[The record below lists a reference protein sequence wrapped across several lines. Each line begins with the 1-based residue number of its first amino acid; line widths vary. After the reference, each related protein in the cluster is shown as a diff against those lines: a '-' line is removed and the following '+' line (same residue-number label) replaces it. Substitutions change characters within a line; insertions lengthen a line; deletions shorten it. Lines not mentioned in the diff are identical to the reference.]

1 MKYEYYP
8 KRRTEQERRELNE
21 QILRLLQSEACE
33 QAGVTDEDIFNRYTG
48 DGGLHGLRR
57 SDYENYN
64 AFSAAKKEL
73 ENGQFFTPPPLC
85 EMIVS
90 ALRLTDTDLVADLT
104 CGMGNFFNF
113 LPNENTAYGCE
124 VDPNA
129 CAVARKL
136 YPQAHIVQGDIRD
149 YEPQT
154 HFDFVLGNPPF
165 HLRWVMPDATVMV
178 SHQYYCLKAAKLLK
192 PLGILAVIVP
202 ASFLADSFS
211 DKGAI
216 RMMESHFSFLGQV
229 MLPEHAFSDSGVDG
243 FPTKLQF
250 WQKKSTAA
258 DWTPKRYSTDCADIY
273 IPSGHPVMAATA
285 LYEKFVMV
293 AKADLAGNRNKVLLE
308 LAQLK
313 TTKSTFLYQVK
324 KYLYQ
329 IRSHP
334 ATREKY
340 DACFS
345 YVHRFY
351 TQRQPGDMPYEE
363 WQRVQLTEA
372 KVLAYLKQALCRQ
385 NAKPER
391 DEIRLVKQKYSFV
404 YKAYSRKM
412 AKLLTDEMRAP
423 VPIYQAVLN
432 DEPERFPGYER
443 LLRRKRREYDNQE
456 QPFSE
461 MAENAQHAD
470 WIGRFQYWD
479 AQNHAYIHLNPLQSH
494 DVNLTLQ
501 KRYAF
506 LQWEQGS
513 GKTPAAIFT
522 GKHRVEMGA
531 VHSIWVI
538 SSAISIR
545 NNWDVILKGAGFS
558 YVFVERLSDLQRIR
572 PGDFVIL
579 TLNKVSQY
587 KKQIGRYIKQLGY
600 KIQFIFDESDNISN
614 PSSKQTLSVVLRP
627 LIAEIIGN
635 IAAVCLLTGSRLNA
649 VCFQLVLHIIP
660 CLPAD
665 ILETVDHAFARVHG
679 EPSKAEV
686 INTLGLDKLG
696 NALFHVAPR
705 QLLRICGHT
714 LCGSLEQLCRAHGIQ
729 PFQRGLF
736 RPPLFRLLGVP
747 LCFALGFRRFVRTAG
762 LILTLGVVGG
772 CRFAG
777 RRCRSRSCSR
787 RTCCHRFHRSR
798 LRHIHSIIFRKGVG
812 NGSLAVLKLIIHI

>member
-90 ALRLTDTDLVADLT
+90 ALRLSDTDLVADLT

-113 LPNENTAYGCE
+113 LPNERNAYGCE

-202 ASFLADSFS
+202 VSFLADSFS

-216 RMMESHFSFLGQV
+216 RMMESRFSFLGQV
-229 MLPEHAFSDSGVDG
+229 MLPEHAFSDSGVDD

-258 DWTPKRYSTDCADIY
+258 DWAPKRYSTDCADIY

-293 AKADLAGNRNKVLLE
+293 AKADLAGNRNKVFLE

-334 ATREKY
+334 ATRDLRSPLLYPE
-340 DACFS
+340 AAGG
-345 YVHRFY
+345 YV
-351 TQRQPGDMPYEE
+351 
-363 WQRVQLTEA
+363 L
-372 KVLAYLKQALCRQ
+372 
-385 NAKPER
+385 
-391 DEIRLVKQKYSFV
+391 
-404 YKAYSRKM
+404 
-412 AKLLTDEMRAP
+412 
-423 VPIYQAVLN
+423 
-432 DEPERFPGYER
+432 
-443 LLRRKRREYDNQE
+443 
-456 QPFSE
+456 
-461 MAENAQHAD
+461 
-470 WIGRFQYWD
+470 
-479 AQNHAYIHLNPLQSH
+479 
-494 DVNLTLQ
+494 
-501 KRYAF
+501 
-506 LQWEQGS
+506 
-513 GKTPAAIFT
+513 
-522 GKHRVEMGA
+522 
-531 VHSIWVI
+531 
-538 SSAISIR
+538 
-545 NNWDVILKGAGFS
+545 
-558 YVFVERLSDLQRIR
+558 
-572 PGDFVIL
+572 
-579 TLNKVSQY
+579 
-587 KKQIGRYIKQLGY
+587 
-600 KIQFIFDESDNISN
+600 
-614 PSSKQTLSVVLRP
+614 
-627 LIAEIIGN
+627 
-635 IAAVCLLTGSRLNA
+635 
-649 VCFQLVLHIIP
+649 
-660 CLPAD
+660 
-665 ILETVDHAFARVHG
+665 
-679 EPSKAEV
+679 
-686 INTLGLDKLG
+686 
-696 NALFHVAPR
+696 
-705 QLLRICGHT
+705 
-714 LCGSLEQLCRAHGIQ
+714 
-729 PFQRGLF
+729 
-736 RPPLFRLLGVP
+736 
-747 LCFALGFRRFVRTAG
+747 
-762 LILTLGVVGG
+762 
-772 CRFAG
+772 
-777 RRCRSRSCSR
+777 
-787 RTCCHRFHRSR
+787 
-798 LRHIHSIIFRKGVG
+798 
-812 NGSLAVLKLIIHI
+812 

>member
-21 QILRLLQSEACE
+21 QIIRLLQSEACE

-64 AFSAAKKEL
+64 AFSAAKKGL

-90 ALRLTDTDLVADLT
+90 ALRLSDTDLVADLT

-113 LPNENTAYGCE
+113 LPNERNAYGCE

-165 HLRWVMPDATVMV
+165 HLRWIMPDATVMV

-216 RMMESHFSFLGQV
+216 RMMESRFSFLGQV

-293 AKADLAGNRNKVLLE
+293 AKAELAGNRNKVFLE

-334 ATREKY
+334 VTREKY
-340 DACFS
+340 DACFA

-351 TQRQPGDMPYEE
+351 TQRQPADMPYEE

-423 VPIYQAVLN
+423 VAIYQAVLN

-461 MAENAQHAD
+461 MAENAQLAD

-522 GKHRVEMGA
+522 GKHRA
-531 VHSIWVI
+531 
-538 SSAISIR
+538 
-545 NNWDVILKGAGFS
+545 
-558 YVFVERLSDLQRIR
+558 
-572 PGDFVIL
+572 
-579 TLNKVSQY
+579 
-587 KKQIGRYIKQLGY
+587 
-600 KIQFIFDESDNISN
+600 
-614 PSSKQTLSVVLRP
+614 VLRM
-627 LIAEIIGN
+627 I
-635 IAAVCLLTGSRLNA
+635 S
-649 VCFQLVLHIIP
+649 
-660 CLPAD
+660 
-665 ILETVDHAFARVHG
+665 
-679 EPSKAEV
+679 
-686 INTLGLDKLG
+686 
-696 NALFHVAPR
+696 
-705 QLLRICGHT
+705 
-714 LCGSLEQLCRAHGIQ
+714 
-729 PFQRGLF
+729 
-736 RPPLFRLLGVP
+736 
-747 LCFALGFRRFVRTAG
+747 
-762 LILTLGVVGG
+762 
-772 CRFAG
+772 
-777 RRCRSRSCSR
+777 
-787 RTCCHRFHRSR
+787 
-798 LRHIHSIIFRKGVG
+798 
-812 NGSLAVLKLIIHI
+812 

>member
-165 HLRWVMPDATVMV
+165 HLRWVMPDATVMP

-211 DKGAI
+211 DKSAI
-216 RMMESHFSFLGQV
+216 RMMESRFSFLGQV

-258 DWTPKRYSTDCADIY
+258 DWTSKRYSTDCADIY

-285 LYEKFVMV
+285 LYKKFVMV
-293 AKADLAGNRNKVLLE
+293 AKAELAGNRNKVFLE

-340 DACFS
+340 DACF
-345 YVHRFY
+345 
-351 TQRQPGDMPYEE
+351 
-363 WQRVQLTEA
+363 
-372 KVLAYLKQALCRQ
+372 AYAVNLFWTALLS
-385 NAKPER
+385 NVFFFL
-391 DEIRLVKQKYSFV
+391 DVIRL
-404 YKAYSRKM
+404 
-412 AKLLTDEMRAP
+412 
-423 VPIYQAVLN
+423 
-432 DEPERFPGYER
+432 
-443 LLRRKRREYDNQE
+443 
-456 QPFSE
+456 
-461 MAENAQHAD
+461 
-470 WIGRFQYWD
+470 
-479 AQNHAYIHLNPLQSH
+479 
-494 DVNLTLQ
+494 
-501 KRYAF
+501 
-506 LQWEQGS
+506 
-513 GKTPAAIFT
+513 
-522 GKHRVEMGA
+522 
-531 VHSIWVI
+531 
-538 SSAISIR
+538 
-545 NNWDVILKGAGFS
+545 
-558 YVFVERLSDLQRIR
+558 LQRH
-572 PGDFVIL
+572 FF
-579 TLNKVSQY
+579 
-587 KKQIGRYIKQLGY
+587 KKTIWW
-600 KIQFIFDESDNISN
+600 IS
-614 PSSKQTLSVVLRP
+614 T
-627 LIAEIIGN
+627 
-635 IAAVCLLTGSRLNA
+635 SR
-649 VCFQLVLHIIP
+649 
-660 CLPAD
+660 
-665 ILETVDHAFARVHG
+665 
-679 EPSKAEV
+679 
-686 INTLGLDKLG
+686 
-696 NALFHVAPR
+696 
-705 QLLRICGHT
+705 
-714 LCGSLEQLCRAHGIQ
+714 
-729 PFQRGLF
+729 
-736 RPPLFRLLGVP
+736 
-747 LCFALGFRRFVRTAG
+747 
-762 LILTLGVVGG
+762 
-772 CRFAG
+772 
-777 RRCRSRSCSR
+777 
-787 RTCCHRFHRSR
+787 
-798 LRHIHSIIFRKGVG
+798 
-812 NGSLAVLKLIIHI
+812 

>member
-1 MKYEYYP
+1 MKYEYHP

-21 QILRLLQSEACE
+21 QIIRLLQSEACE

-90 ALRLTDTDLVADLT
+90 ALRLSDTDLAADLT

-113 LPNENTAYGCE
+113 LPNERNAYGCE

-165 HLRWVMPDATVMV
+165 HLRWIMPDATVMV

-216 RMMESHFSFLGQV
+216 RMMESRFSFLGQV
-229 MLPEHAFSDSGVDG
+229 TLPEHAFSDSGVDG

-258 DWTPKRYSTDCADIY
+258 DWAPKRYSTDCADIY

-293 AKADLAGNRNKVLLE
+293 AKADLAGNRNKVFLE

-334 ATREKY
+334 VTREKY
-340 DACFS
+340 DACFA

-351 TQRQPGDMPYEE
+351 TQRQPADMPYSSTRSTME
-363 WQRVQLTEA
+363 
-372 KVLAYLKQALCRQ
+372 KFCS
-385 NAKPER
+385 
-391 DEIRLVKQKYSFV
+391 YSG
-404 YKAYSRKM
+404 ASWNSMRMM
-412 AKLLTDEMRAP
+412 AC
-423 VPIYQAVLN
+423 
-432 DEPERFPGYER
+432 
-443 LLRRKRREYDNQE
+443 
-456 QPFSE
+456 
-461 MAENAQHAD
+461 
-470 WIGRFQYWD
+470 
-479 AQNHAYIHLNPLQSH
+479 
-494 DVNLTLQ
+494 
-501 KRYAF
+501 
-506 LQWEQGS
+506 
-513 GKTPAAIFT
+513 
-522 GKHRVEMGA
+522 
-531 VHSIWVI
+531 
-538 SSAISIR
+538 SSA
-545 NNWDVILKGAGFS
+545 V
-558 YVFVERLSDLQRIR
+558 SD
-572 PGDFVIL
+572 
-579 TLNKVSQY
+579 
-587 KKQIGRYIKQLGY
+587 
-600 KIQFIFDESDNISN
+600 FD
-614 PSSKQTLSVVLRP
+614 Q
-627 LIAEIIGN
+627 
-635 IAAVCLLTGSRLNA
+635 
-649 VCFQLVLHIIP
+649 
-660 CLPAD
+660 
-665 ILETVDHAFARVHG
+665 
-679 EPSKAEV
+679 
-686 INTLGLDKLG
+686 
-696 NALFHVAPR
+696 
-705 QLLRICGHT
+705 
-714 LCGSLEQLCRAHGIQ
+714 
-729 PFQRGLF
+729 
-736 RPPLFRLLGVP
+736 
-747 LCFALGFRRFVRTAG
+747 
-762 LILTLGVVGG
+762 
-772 CRFAG
+772 
-777 RRCRSRSCSR
+777 
-787 RTCCHRFHRSR
+787 
-798 LRHIHSIIFRKGVG
+798 
-812 NGSLAVLKLIIHI
+812 NGSDS